1 MSAVSRTFGILV
13 VTLALAAPAGAETIL
28 ITSGLFNWARST
40 GPTATVTL
48 AGDGFTFGGRTGS
61 GVFDPLNQCTAP
73 ECVPGAS
80 VSLRTVF
87 AGLDLPGAA
96 TYNGVTYTGV
106 GGLMS
111 PTSLSAQW
119 SGTLLIPNDF
129 TGGILTAPFQFTGL
143 FLNPSPAGS
152 LDLVGSGL
160 TTLSFTPYA
169 NVPGAPSASRP
180 CSTSSTLLPFRSR
193 RRCC

>member
-1 MSAVSRTFGILV
+1 
-13 VTLALAAPAGAETIL
+13 
-28 ITSGLFNWARST
+28 
-40 GPTATVTL
+40 VTL

-160 TTLSFTPYA
+160 TTLSFTPYG
-169 NVPGAPSASRP
+169 NVPGAFSLSSLQHEFNSAPVPEPASM
-180 CSTSSTLLPFRSR
+180 LLIGSGLAGLAALR
-193 RRCC
+193 RRQSRHR